1 MKETA
6 FSPYNEIYI
15 NRLHSLDKNNM
26 TVQHYH
32 DTYEIYLA
40 LGGKRYMFFDNICYT
55 LQRGDIAVIKP
66 FNIHYSQSLDSSYY
80 DRYVINFKMDSF
92 EPVLTRDEIY
102 MLTQKLQACIIH
114 LTDEQTRRMFDLY
127 DNIKTYSERDGF
139 LSDKLVLFEILKL
152 IMYIIECSDA
162 GKAESEER
170 IPENIVRI
178 LTYINEHYADE
189 LSLDDISAAVNLSK
203 FHMCRIFKDITGATI
218 AEYLNNVRLTK
229 IHSLLVNT
237 NESLG
242 VIAAQTGFSSSVNLA
257 RVFKKAY
264 GVSPS
269 EFRKLQY
276 EKQA

>member
-6 FSPYNEIYI
+6 FSPYSEIYI

-92 EPVLTRDEIY
+92 EPVLTREEIY
-102 MLTQKLQACIIH
+102 MLTQKLQTCIIH
-114 LTDEQTRRMFDLY
+114 LTEEQTRRMFDLY

-242 VIAAQTGFSSSVNLA
+242 VIASQTGFSSSVNLA